1 MTHTPGK
8 RKEKKKKS
16 GNRTCLWERPDV
28 GINSNFKFA
37 IINMFKELK
46 ETMIKDK
53 KVKIGTTLH
62 QIVTINTELESNDER
77 LDVPP

>member
-8 RKEKKKKS
+8 RKEKKKS

>member
-1 MTHTPGK
+1 
-8 RKEKKKKS
+8 
-16 GNRTCLWERPDV
+16 
-28 GINSNFKFA
+28 
-37 IINMFKELK
+37 MFKELK
-46 ETMIKDK
+46 ETMTKDK